1 MRAPRIELFRCA
13 CMFGV
18 VLLHSLTQ
26 GGYADAHRGL
36 DNLMTPSVVG
46 FVFIS
51 GYFGIKCRVKG
62 MMKLLGIGLYSWL
75 VLALL
80 NLDFC
85 NSFGIGGFWW
95 FLWMYLA
102 LMAMAPLVEAIFAG
116 NCQDAVVAKVAPFV
130 AVVYFWSYAA
140 TKIPVLKTV
149 VPSVDG
155 FSPFGVLTFFA
166 VYLVARVSRMYE
178 ERIKTW
184 WLVVAAA
191 VSGAMCWIG
200 FYHYN
205 SPFALVF
212 AGSMFYLFKGK
223 GNREEACRG
232 GLDDRVERV
241 ETCSGGDRESDCVGW
256 FSRIVLAISPSMF
269 SVYLLHTNAYGFEI
283 LRKVEDHLG
292 SSGWNYYAMSFVVA
306 IGIFGLCVLL
316 DMPRRAIGWMVG
328 RKYS

>member
-62 MMKLLGIGLYSWL
+62 VMKLLGVGLYSWL

-116 NCQDAVVAKVAPFV
+116 NCRDAVVAKVAPFV

-212 AGSMFYLFKGK
+212 AGSMFYLVKRAETCRW
-223 GNREEACRG
+223 RENWPCRTCRG
-232 GLDDRVERV
+232 SWL
-241 ETCSGGDRESDCVGW
+241 
-256 FSRIVLAISPSMF
+256 LAISPSMF
-269 SVYLLHTNAYGFEI
+269 SVYLLHTNAYGFEM
-283 LRKVEDHLG
+283 LRKVEDFLI
-292 SSGWNYYAMSFVVA
+292 SAGWNYYAMAFIVA

-316 DMPRRAIGWMVG
+316 DMPRRAIGWMVA
-328 RKYS
+328 RKRLVVSR

>member
-1 MRAPRIELFRCA
+1 
-13 CMFGV
+13 MFGV
-18 VLLHSLTQ
+18 VLLHALTQ

-62 MMKLLGIGLYSWL
+62 VMKLLGVGLYSWL

-80 NLDFC
+80 NLDFTS
-85 NSFGIGGFWW
+85 SFGIGGFWW

-212 AGSMFYLFKGK
+212 AGSMFYLVKRAETCRW
-223 GNREEACRG
+223 RERIG
-232 GLDDRVERV
+232 RVERV
-241 ETCSGGDRESDCVGW
+241 EACRGSW
-256 FSRIVLAISPSMF
+256 LLAISPSMF
-269 SVYLLHTNAYGFEI
+269 SVYLLHTNAYGFEM
-283 LRKVEDHLG
+283 LRKVEDCLVAG
-292 SSGWNYYAMSFVVA
+292 GWNYYAMAFIVA

-316 DMPRRAIGWMVG
+316 DMPRRVIGWMVA
-328 RKYS
+328 RKCS